1 MSDGRDEPNRGGVPG
16 AYTGCRWVRAA
27 GTLWRNAGDTVV
39 LLPEGGHDQAHLVV
53 SGSAA
58 LLWDLLADPVTLS
71 ELAAELAVIYEADTP
86 RIEADLVPILE
97 GLLAAGA
104 IEHSP

>member
-1 MSDGRDEPNRGGVPG
+1 MGDRPDESSGCAVPG
-16 AYTGCRWVRAA
+16 GSTGCRWVRAA

-39 LLPEGGHDQAHLVV
+39 LLPEGGDDQTHFVV

-58 LLWDLLADPVTLS
+58 LLWDLLADPVTLA
-71 ELAAELAVIYEADTP
+71 ELAAELAVIYEVETP
-86 RIEADLVPILE
+86 RIEADLAPVLE
-97 GLLAAGA
+97 GLLAARA